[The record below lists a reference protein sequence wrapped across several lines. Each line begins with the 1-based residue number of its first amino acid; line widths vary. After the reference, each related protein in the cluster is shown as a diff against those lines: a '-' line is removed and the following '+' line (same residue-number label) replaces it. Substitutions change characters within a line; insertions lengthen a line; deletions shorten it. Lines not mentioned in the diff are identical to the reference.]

1 MVKVIHVDD
10 NGAEMATV
18 EIDDFTIETV
28 YAGIATLLRT
38 ASASASASASAAAP
52 PAQPEGLSRQARHRQ
67 EKILARIHS

>member
-38 ASASASASASAAAP
+38 ASAAPSPSPAALTREA
-52 PAQPEGLSRQARHRQ
+52 RQRR
-67 EKILARIHS
+67 EKILTRIHS

>member
-1 MVKVIHVDD
+1 MVKVIHMDD

-38 ASASASASASAAAP
+38 ASAEAPAAP
-52 PAQPEGLSRQARHRQ
+52 PRGLSREARQRR
-67 EKILARIHS
+67 EKILNRIHS

>member
-38 ASASASASASAAAP
+38 ASAASAAP
-52 PAQPEGLSRQARHRQ
+52 PAPPEELSRQARQRR
-67 EKILARIHS
+67 EKILTRIHG

>member
-38 ASASASASASAAAP
+38 ASAASAAP
-52 PAQPEGLSRQARHRQ
+52 PPSPPEGLSRQARQRR
-67 EKILARIHS
+67 EKILTRIHS

>member
-10 NGAEMATV
+10 NGAETATV

-38 ASASASASASAAAP
+38 ASAASAAP
-52 PAQPEGLSRQARHRQ
+52 PSSPPEGLSRQERQ
-67 EKILARIHS
+67 RREKILTRIHS

>member
-38 ASASASASASAAAP
+38 TFAAASAAP
-52 PAQPEGLSRQARHRQ
+52 PSSPPEGLSRQERQ
-67 EKILARIHS
+67 RREKILTRIHS

>member
-38 ASASASASASAAAP
+38 ASTSAAP
-52 PAQPEGLSRQARHRQ
+52 PTPAAELSRQARQRR
-67 EKILARIHS
+67 EKILTRIHS

>member
-38 ASASASASASAAAP
+38 ASTSAASPAP
-52 PAQPEGLSRQARHRQ
+52 AAELSRQARQRRQ
-67 EKILARIHS
+67 KILTRIHS

>member
-38 ASASASASASAAAP
+38 ASASLAAP
-52 PAQPEGLSRQARHRQ
+52 PAPPEELSRQARQRR
-67 EKILARIHS
+67 EKILTRIHG

>member
-38 ASASASASASAAAP
+38 ASTSAAP
-52 PAQPEGLSRQARHRQ
+52 PAPAAELSRQARQRRQ
-67 EKILARIHS
+67 KILTRIHS

>member
-28 YAGIATLLRT
+28 YAGIATLLRD
-38 ASASASASASAAAP
+38 ASAASSAP
-52 PAQPEGLSRQARHRQ
+52 PPSPHEALSRQARQRQ
-67 EKILARIHS
+67 EKILTRIHS

>member
-38 ASASASASASAAAP
+38 ASASTAP
-52 PAQPEGLSRQARHRQ
+52 PPAPPEGLSRQARHRQ

>member
-1 MVKVIHVDD
+1 
-10 NGAEMATV
+10 MATV

-38 ASASASASASAAAP
+38 ASAASAAP
-52 PAQPEGLSRQARHRQ
+52 PAPPEELSRQARQRR

>member
-18 EIDDFTIETV
+18 EIDDFTIETL

-38 ASASASASASAAAP
+38 ASASSAAP
-52 PAQPEGLSRQARHRQ
+52 PAPPEELSRQARQRR
-67 EKILARIHS
+67 EKILTRIHG

>member
-38 ASASASASASAAAP
+38 ASTAAVPSAPAA
-52 PAQPEGLSRQARHRQ
+52 ELSRQARQRRQ
-67 EKILARIHS
+67 KILTRIHS

>member
-38 ASASASASASAAAP
+38 ASAASAAP
-52 PAQPEGLSRQARHRQ
+52 PPSPPEGLSRQARQRR
-67 EKILARIHS
+67 EKILTRIHG

>member
-1 MVKVIHVDD
+1 MVKVIHMDD

-38 ASASASASASAAAP
+38 ASADAPVAP
-52 PAQPEGLSRQARHRQ
+52 PQGLSREARQRR
-67 EKILARIHS
+67 EKILTRIHS

>member
-38 ASASASASASAAAP
+38 ASTSAAPAAP
-52 PAQPEGLSRQARHRQ
+52 AAELSRQARQRR
-67 EKILARIHS
+67 EKILTRIHS